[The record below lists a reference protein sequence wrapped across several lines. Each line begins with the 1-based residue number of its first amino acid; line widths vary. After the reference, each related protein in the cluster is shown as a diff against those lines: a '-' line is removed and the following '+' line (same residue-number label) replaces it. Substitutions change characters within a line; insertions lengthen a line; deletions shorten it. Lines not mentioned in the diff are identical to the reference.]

1 MVIRGKVSMANTGN
15 RSVRQ
20 LLMCISIALAGVGL
34 ILGTILTSQ
43 GGAWIKT
50 GLRFITEAGAG
61 LSLTWKLDGL
71 TAFFLFI
78 LLLGQGLSSLYALG
92 YLKEYEEEKKS
103 LWSFYGPWFLF
114 LGSMFGV
121 LLADDGFTFLLT
133 WEMMS
138 LFSFFL
144 VLYEHEDA
152 QNRKAAYI
160 YLIMTHVGTVFLT
173 AAVLFLY
180 AFSGSFSFE
189 VWASA
194 VPALSSIQLNLIF
207 LAFFIGLGTKAGFVP
222 FHIWLPYAHSVSP
235 SPVSA
240 LMSGVMVKV
249 ALYLFLRLV
258 WLTLRPGPVWWG
270 WLFLLIGALSALVG
284 ILFASVQ
291 SDLKKLLAFSTIEN
305 VGILGMALGSAF
317 LARSWNNPWAMDLAL
332 IAFFWHALQH
342 MLFKSLLFMG
352 AGNIIQATHTR
363 NLERL
368 GGLLKRMPKTG
379 LGALIGII
387 GITALPP
394 LGGFWGELMLFQS
407 LWVNTTTLVN
417 GWSKVLLPLCVG
429 ILALVGGLSMATF
442 VKWFGISFLGQARS
456 PVAEKAKEAH
466 AVQYIT
472 PLIAAG
478 LAVLSVLWPSATL
491 ALINLP
497 LSVLRNGEV
506 LGIGSVIGK
515 PIHMTS
521 VYLIIF
527 SLLLLAVVLLSKRG
541 VRRVT
546 ATWNC
551 GSPLTARM
559 QYSATGLT
567 KPIRILFA
575 KVLGSHREVE
585 RDFAGTR
592 YTLHSLNYEGGI
604 KAVFEDIFYR
614 PIIKGLLWLAAQIR
628 KLQEGSIHLYLG
640 YLLITVIVILI
651 LGR

>member
-1 MVIRGKVSMANTGN
+1 MVNTGN

-20 LLMCISIALAGVGL
+20 LLMWLSMALAGAGL
-34 ILGTILTSQ
+34 ISGTIVTSR
-43 GGAWIKT
+43 GGDWIKA
-50 GLRFITEAGAG
+50 GLRIFTEAGAG
-61 LSLTWKLDGL
+61 LSLSWKLDGL
-71 TAFFLFI
+71 TVFFLFI

-103 LWSFYGPWFLF
+103 LTSFYVMWFLF

-144 VLYEHEDA
+144 VLYEHEDP

-180 AFSGSFSFE
+180 SLSGSFSFE
-189 VWASA
+189 VWAGIA
-194 VPALSSIQLNLIF
+194 PTLTTMQLNFLF

-222 FHIWLPYAHSVSP
+222 FHIWLPYAHSASP

-258 WLTLRPGPVWWG
+258 WLTLGPGPVWWG
-270 WLFLLIGALSALVG
+270 WLFLSIGALSALIG

-317 LARSWNNPWAMDLAL
+317 LARSWNNSWAMDLAL
-332 IAFFWHALQH
+332 IAFFWHTLQH

-379 LGALIGII
+379 LGALIGIV

-394 LGGFWGELMLFQS
+394 LGGFWGELLLLQS
-407 LWVNTTTLVN
+407 LWLNTSNLSD
-417 GWSKVLLPLCVG
+417 GWSKVLLPLVIG
-429 ILALVGGLSMATF
+429 VIALVGGLSIATF
-442 VKWFGISFLGQARS
+442 VKWFGIVFLGQARS
-456 PVAEKAKEAH
+456 EVAEKAQEAQP
-466 AVQYIT
+466 VQVIT
-472 PLIAAG
+472 PLIFAG

-491 ALINLP
+491 ALINVP
-497 LSVLRNGEV
+497 LSVLRNGEI

-515 PIHMTS
+515 PMHMTA
-521 VYLIIF
+521 VYLVIF
-527 SLLLLAVVLLSKRG
+527 ILMTGAVVILSKRG
-541 VRRVT
+541 ARRVT

-551 GSPLTARM
+551 GSPLTPSM

-575 KVLGSHREVE
+575 KILGSHPHVE
-585 RDFAGTR
+585 RDFGGTR
-592 YTLHSLNYEGGI
+592 YSLHSLNYEGGI
-604 KAVFEDIFYR
+604 KAVFEDLFYR
-614 PIIKGLLWLAAQIR
+614 PLIKGLLWLAAQIR

-640 YLLITVIVILI
+640 YLLITMIVILI

>member
-1 MVIRGKVSMANTGN
+1 MVNKESL
-15 RSVRQ
+15 SVRQ
-20 LLMCISIALAGVGL
+20 LLMSLSIALAGVGL
-34 ILGTILTSQ
+34 IWGMILTFQ
-43 GGAWIKT
+43 GGEWLKT
-50 GLRFITEAGAG
+50 GLQFFSDAGAG

-71 TAFFLFI
+71 TVFFLFI

-92 YLKEYEEEKKS
+92 YLQEYEQEKKS
-103 LWSFYGPWFLF
+103 LWSFYVNWFLF

-121 LLADDGFTFLLT
+121 LLANDGFTFLLT

-144 VLYEHEDA
+144 VLYEHEEP
-152 QNRKAAYI
+152 QNHKAAYI
-160 YLIMTHVGTVFLT
+160 YLIMTHVGTVFLM
-173 AAVLFLY
+173 AAVLYLY
-180 AFSGSFSFE
+180 ALSGSFSFE
-189 VWASA
+189 VWAGV
-194 VPALSSIQLNLIF
+194 VPSLSIIQLNLIF

-222 FHIWLPYAHSVSP
+222 FHIWLPYAHSASP
-235 SPVSA
+235 SPVSS

-258 WLTLRPGPVWWG
+258 WVTLGPGPVWWG

-305 VGILGMALGSAF
+305 VGILSMALGSAL
-317 LARSWNNPWAMDLAL
+317 LARSWNNAWAMDLAL
-332 IAFFWHALQH
+332 IAFFWHSLQH

-368 GGLLKRMPKTG
+368 GGLLQRMPKTG
-379 LGALIGII
+379 LGALLGII

-407 LWVNTTTLVN
+407 LWVNASQLAN
-417 GWSKVLLPLCVG
+417 GWSKVLLPLFIG

-456 PVAEKAKEAH
+456 TGAEKAREVH
-466 AVQYIT
+466 PVQYIA
-472 PLIAAG
+472 PLIAGG
-478 LAVLSVLWPSATL
+478 LAVLSVLWPSITL
-491 ALINLP
+491 SIINLP
-497 LSVLRNGEV
+497 LVVLRNGEA

-515 PIHMTS
+515 PILMTS
-521 VYLIIF
+521 VYLIVF
-527 SLLLLAVVLLSKRG
+527 SLLLGVVVILSQRG

-551 GSPLTARM
+551 GAPLTPSM
-559 QYSATGLT
+559 QYTAGGLT
-567 KPIRILFA
+567 NPIRVLFA
-575 KVLGSHREVE
+575 KVLGSQRHVE
-585 RDFAGTR
+585 GDFAGTR
-592 YTLHSLNYEGGI
+592 YSLRSLTYEG
-604 KAVFEDIFYR
+604 KLKEVFEDIFYR
-614 PIIKGLLWLAAQIR
+614 PVIRGILWLSSQIL
-628 KLQEGSIHLYLG
+628 KLQAGSIHLYLG
-640 YLLITVIVILI
+640 YLLVTVIVVLI

>member
-1 MVIRGKVSMANTGN
+1 MKKR
-15 RSVRQ
+15 RS
-20 LLMCISIALAGVGL
+20 LYGL
-34 ILGTILTSQ
+34 
-43 GGAWIKT
+43 
-50 GLRFITEAGAG
+50 FM
-61 LSLTWKLDGL
+61 
-71 TAFFLFI
+71 
-78 LLLGQGLSSLYALG
+78 LLGFYFWAVCLG
-92 YLKEYEEEKKS
+92 V
-103 LWSFYGPWFLF
+103 
-114 LGSMFGV
+114 V
-121 LLADDGFTFLLT
+121 LANDGFTFLLT

-144 VLYEHEDA
+144 VLYEHEDP

-160 YLIMTHVGTVFLT
+160 YLIMTHVATVFLT

-180 AFSGSFSFE
+180 TVSGSFAFE
-189 VWASA
+189 VWSRT
-194 VPALSSIQLNLIF
+194 VPLLSTIQLNFIF
-207 LAFFIGLGTKAGFVP
+207 IAFFIGLGTKAGFVP
-222 FHIWLPYAHSVSP
+222 FHIWLPYAHSASP

-249 ALYLFLRLV
+249 ALYLFIRLV
-258 WLTLRPGPVWWG
+258 WLTLGPGPVWWG
-270 WLFLLIGALSALVG
+270 WLFLLIGALSAIVG
-284 ILFASVQ
+284 ILAASVQ
-291 SDLKKLLAFSTIEN
+291 SDLKKLLAYSTIEN

-317 LARSWNNPWAMDLAL
+317 LARSWNNSWAMDLAL
-332 IAFFWHALQH
+332 IAFFWHTLQH

-407 LWVNTTTLVN
+407 LWVNTSNLLN
-417 GWSKVLLPLCVG
+417 GWSKVVLPLFIG

-466 AVQYIT
+466 PVQYIT
-472 PLIAAG
+472 PLIAGG

-497 LSVLRNGEV
+497 LSVLRNGQA

-527 SLLLLAVVLLSKRG
+527 SLLSVVVVMLSKRG

-551 GSPLTARM
+551 GSPLTPSM

-567 KPIRILFA
+567 KPIRMLFA
-575 KVLGSHREVE
+575 KVLGSQRQVK
-585 RDFAGTR
+585 RDFEGTQYSMR
-592 YTLHSLNYEGGI
+592 SLSYEGGI
-604 KAVFEDIFYR
+604 KAFFEDIFYR
-614 PIIKGLLWLAAQIR
+614 PLIQGVLWLASQIR

-640 YLLITVIVILI
+640 YLLITVIVVLI

>member
-1 MVIRGKVSMANTGN
+1 MVNKGSQ
-15 RSVRQ
+15 SVRQ
-20 LLMCISIALAGVGL
+20 LLMSLSIALAVVGL
-34 ILGTILTSQ
+34 ILGTILISRGGEWITS
-43 GGAWIKT
+43 
-50 GLRFITEAGAG
+50 GLRFFTEAGAG

-71 TAFFLFI
+71 TVFFLFI

-92 YLKEYEEEKKS
+92 YLKEYEEKKKS
-103 LWSFYGPWFLF
+103 LWSFHVCWLLF

-144 VLYEHEDA
+144 VLYEHEDP

-160 YLIMTHVGTVFLT
+160 YLVMTHVATVFLT
-173 AAVLFLY
+173 SAILFLY
-180 AFSGSFSFE
+180 TKTGSFAFE
-189 VWASA
+189 VWTGV
-194 VPALSSIQLNLIF
+194 VPSLSTIQLNLIF

-222 FHIWLPYAHSVSP
+222 FHIWLPYAHSASP
-235 SPVSA
+235 SPVST

-249 ALYLFLRLV
+249 ALYLFIRLV
-258 WLTLRPGPVWWG
+258 WLTLGPGPVWWG

-284 ILFASVQ
+284 ILSASVQ

-317 LARSWNNPWAMDLAL
+317 LARSWNNSWAIDLAF
-332 IAFFWHALQH
+332 IAFFWHTLQH

-394 LGGFWGELMLFQS
+394 LGGFWGEFMLFQS
-407 LWVNTTTLVN
+407 LWVNTSYLTN
-417 GWSKVLLPLCVG
+417 GWSKVFLPLAIG

-456 PVAEKAKEAH
+456 PVAEDAKEVHPA
-466 AVQYIT
+466 QYIA
-472 PLIAAG
+472 PLIVGG
-478 LAVLSVLWPSATL
+478 LAVLSVLWPTATL
-491 ALINLP
+491 ALIDLP
-497 LSVLRNGEV
+497 LSVLRTGGAVGV
-506 LGIGSVIGK
+506 LSTFEAPLNLSSI
-515 PIHMTS
+515 
-521 VYLIIF
+521 YLI
-527 SLLLLAVVLLSKRG
+527 LLILLTMIVVILSKRG
-541 VRRVT
+541 IRRVT

-551 GSPLTARM
+551 GQPLTKSM
-559 QYSATGLT
+559 QYTAGGLT
-567 KPIRILFA
+567 NPIRVLFT
-575 KVLGSHREVE
+575 KVLGSHRLVE
-585 RDFAGTR
+585 GDFAGTR
-592 YTLHSLNYEGGI
+592 YSLRSLTYEGRI
-604 KAVFEDIFYR
+604 KEVFEDIFYR
-614 PIIKGLLWLAAQIR
+614 PAIRGLLWLSSRIL
-628 KLQEGSIHLYLG
+628 KLQSGSIHLYLG
-640 YLLITVIVILI
+640 YLLITVVVVLI

>member
-1 MVIRGKVSMANTGN
+1 MVNKENQ
-15 RSVRQ
+15 SVRQ
-20 LLMCISIALAGVGL
+20 LLMSLSIALAGVGL
-34 ILGTILTSQ
+34 ILGTILIYR
-43 GGAWIKT
+43 GGEWIKT
-50 GLRFITEAGAG
+50 GLRFFTDAGAG

-71 TAFFLFI
+71 TVFFLFI
-78 LLLGQGLSSLYALG
+78 LFLGQGLSSLYALG

-103 LWSFYGPWFLF
+103 LWSFYVTWFLF

-144 VLYEHEDA
+144 VLYEHEDP
-152 QNRKAAYI
+152 QNRKSAYI
-160 YLIMTHVGTVFLT
+160 YFVMTHVATVLLT
-173 AAVLFLY
+173 AAILFLY
-180 AFSGSFSFE
+180 ALTGSFAFE
-189 VWASA
+189 VWAGA
-194 VPALSSIQLNLIF
+194 VPSLSTIQLNLIF

-222 FHIWLPYAHSVSP
+222 FHIWLPYAHSAAP

-258 WLTLRPGPVWWG
+258 WLTLGPGPVWWG

-317 LARSWNNPWAMDLAL
+317 LARSWNNSWAMDLAF
-332 IAFFWHALQH
+332 IAFFWHTLQH

-407 LWVNTTTLVN
+407 LWVNTSHLAN
-417 GWSKVLLPLCVG
+417 GWSKVFLPLSIG

-466 AVQYIT
+466 PVQYIT
-472 PLIAAG
+472 PLIVGG

-491 ALINLP
+491 ALINMP
-497 LSVLRNGEV
+497 LSVLRTGDGV
-506 LGIGSVIGK
+506 GIRSALGTPLNLSSI
-515 PIHMTS
+515 
-521 VYLIIF
+521 YLI
-527 SLLLLAVVLLSKRG
+527 LLILLTVIVVILSKRG
-541 VRRVT
+541 IHRVT

-551 GSPLTARM
+551 GAPLTPSM
-559 QYSATGLT
+559 QYTAGGLT
-567 KPIRILFA
+567 NPIRVLFT
-575 KVLGSHREVE
+575 KVLGSHRQVE
-585 RDFAGTR
+585 GDFSGTR
-592 YTLHSLNYEGGI
+592 YSLRSLTYEGRI
-604 KAVFEDIFYR
+604 KEVFEDIFYR
-614 PIIKGLLWLAAQIR
+614 PSIRGLLWLSSKIL
-628 KLQEGSIHLYLG
+628 KLQAGSIHLYLG
-640 YLLITVIVILI
+640 YLLVTVVVVLI

>member
-1 MVIRGKVSMANTGN
+1 MVNKGSG
-15 RSVRQ
+15 SVRQ
-20 LLMCISIALAGVGL
+20 VLMSLSIALAGVGL
-34 ILGTILTSQ
+34 IWGTILTSP
-43 GGAWIKT
+43 GGDWIKT
-50 GLRFITEAGAG
+50 GLRFFTEAGAG

-71 TAFFLFI
+71 TVFFLFI

-103 LWSFYGPWFLF
+103 LLSFYVTWFLF

-144 VLYEHEDA
+144 VLYEHEDP

-180 AFSGSFSFE
+180 ALSGSFAFE
-189 VWASA
+189 VWANVTPS
-194 VPALSSIQLNLIF
+194 LTITQLNFLF
-207 LAFFIGLGTKAGFVP
+207 LAFFIGFGTKAGFVP
-222 FHIWLPYAHSVSP
+222 FHIWLPYAHSASP
-235 SPVSA
+235 SPVSS

-258 WLTLRPGPVWWG
+258 WLTLGPGPVWWG
-270 WLFLLIGALSALVG
+270 WLFLIIGALSAMVG

-317 LARSWNNPWAMDLAL
+317 LARSWNNSWAMDLAL
-332 IAFFWHALQH
+332 IAFFWHTLQH

-363 NLERL
+363 NLERM
-368 GGLLKRMPKTG
+368 GGLIKRMPKTG

-407 LWVNTTTLVN
+407 LWVNSSHLLS
-417 GWSKVLLPLCVG
+417 GWSKVFLPLFIGV
-429 ILALVGGLSMATF
+429 LALVGGLSMATF

-456 PVAEKAKEAH
+456 PVAKKAKEVH
-466 AVQYIT
+466 PVQYIT
-472 PLIAAG
+472 PLIAGG
-478 LAVLSVLWPSATL
+478 LAVLSVLWPAATL

-497 LSVLRNGEV
+497 LLVLRKGEI
-506 LGIGSVIGK
+506 LWIGSVIGK
-515 PIHMTS
+515 PMYMTS

-527 SLLLLAVVLLSKRG
+527 SLLSVAVVILSKRR

-546 ATWNC
+546 QTWNC
-551 GSPLTARM
+551 GSPLIPSM
-559 QYSATGLT
+559 QYSADGLT
-567 KPIRILFA
+567 NPIRILFT
-575 KVLGSHREVE
+575 KVLGSE
-585 RDFAGTR
+585 RHVDGDFAGTR
-592 YTLHSLNYEGGI
+592 YSLRSLTYEGRI
-604 KAVFEDIFYR
+604 KEVFEDIFYR
-614 PIIKGLLWLAAQIR
+614 PVIRWLVWSSSKIV
-628 KLQEGSIHLYLG
+628 KLQAGSIHLYLG
-640 YLLITVIVILI
+640 YLLVTVLVVLI

>member
-1 MVIRGKVSMANTGN
+1 MVNMGRL
-15 RSVRQ
+15 SVRQ
-20 LLMCISIALAGVGL
+20 LLMCLSIALAGGGL
-34 ILGTILTSQ
+34 IWGVILTSR
-43 GGAWIKT
+43 GGEWITT
-50 GLRFITEAGAG
+50 GLRFFTVAGAG

-71 TAFFLFI
+71 TVFFLFI

-103 LWSFYGPWFLF
+103 LWSFYVPWFLF

-144 VLYEHEDA
+144 VLYEHEDP

-160 YLIMTHVGTVFLT
+160 YLIMTHVGTVFLM

-180 AFSGSFSFE
+180 ALSGSFSFE
-189 VWASA
+189 IWADV
-194 VPALSSIQLNLIF
+194 VPTLTITQLNFLF
-207 LAFFIGLGTKAGFVP
+207 LAFFIGLGTKVGFVP
-222 FHIWLPYAHSVSP
+222 FHIWLPYAHSAAP

-249 ALYLFLRLV
+249 ALYLFIRLV
-258 WLTLRPGPVWWG
+258 WLTLGPGPVWWG

-317 LARSWNNPWAMDLAL
+317 LARSWNNTSAMDLAL
-332 IAFFWHALQH
+332 SAFFWHTLQH

-352 AGNIIQATHTR
+352 AGNIIQVTHTR

-394 LGGFWGELMLFQS
+394 LGGFWGEFMLFQS
-407 LWVNTTTLVN
+407 LWVNTSNLMN
-417 GWSKVLLPLCVG
+417 GWGKVFLPLFIG
-429 ILALVGGLSMATF
+429 ILALVGGLSIATF
-442 VKWFGISFLGQARS
+442 VKWFGIAFLGQARS
-456 PVAEKAKEAH
+456 EVAEKAREVQP
-466 AVQYIT
+466 VQYIT
-472 PLIAAG
+472 PLIVSG
-478 LAVLSVLWPSATL
+478 LAVLSILLPAVTL
-491 ALINLP
+491 ALIKVP
-497 LSVLRNGEV
+497 LLVMRNGEV
-506 LGIGSVIGK
+506 LGIGSVIGE

-521 VYLIIF
+521 DYLIIF
-527 SLLLLAVVLLSKRG
+527 SLLLAVVVILSKRG
-541 VRRVT
+541 ARRVT

-551 GSPLTARM
+551 GSPLTPRM

-575 KVLGSHREVE
+575 KVLGSHRQVE
-585 RDFAGTR
+585 RDFAGSR
-592 YTLHSLNYEGGI
+592 YSLHSLSYEGGI
-604 KAVFEDIFYR
+604 KAVFEDILYR
-614 PIIKGLLWLAAQIR
+614 PLIKGLLWLAAQIR

>member
-1 MVIRGKVSMANTGN
+1 MVNKESQ
-15 RSVRQ
+15 SVRQ
-20 LLMCISIALAGVGL
+20 LLMSLSIALAGVGL
-34 ILGTILTSQ
+34 ILGTILTSR
-43 GGAWIKT
+43 GGQWIKT
-50 GLRFITEAGAG
+50 GLRFFNDVGAG

-71 TAFFLFI
+71 TVFFLFI
-78 LLLGQGLSSLYALG
+78 LLLGQGFSSLYALG
-92 YLKEYEEEKKS
+92 YLKEYEEKKKS
-103 LWSFYGPWFLF
+103 LWSFYVTWFLF

-121 LLADDGFTFLLT
+121 LLANDGFTFLLT

-144 VLYEHEDA
+144 VLYEHEDPK
-152 QNRKAAYI
+152 NRKAAYI

-173 AAVLFLY
+173 AAILFLH
-180 AFSGSFSFE
+180 ALSGSFAFE
-189 VWASA
+189 VWAGA
-194 VPALSSIQLNLIF
+194 VPLLSTIQLNFIF
-207 LAFFIGLGTKAGFVP
+207 IAFFIALGTKAGFVP
-222 FHIWLPYAHSVSP
+222 FHIWLPYAHSAAP

-249 ALYLFLRLV
+249 ALYLFFRLV
-258 WLTLRPGPVWWG
+258 WVTLGPGPVWWG
-270 WLFLLIGALSALVG
+270 WLFLLIGALSAMVG
-284 ILFASVQ
+284 ILSASVQ
-291 SDLKKLLAFSTIEN
+291 SDLKKLLAYSTIEN
-305 VGILGMALGSAF
+305 VGILSMALGSAF
-317 LARSWNNPWAMDLAL
+317 LARSWNNAWAMDLAL
-332 IAFFWHALQH
+332 LAFFWHTLQH

-407 LWVNTTTLVN
+407 LWVNTSNLVS
-417 GWSKVLLPLCVG
+417 GWSKVFLPLFIG

-442 VKWFGISFLGQARS
+442 VKWFGIAFLGQARS
-456 PVAEKAKEAH
+456 EVAEKAREVQP
-466 AVQYIT
+466 VQYVT
-472 PLIAAG
+472 PLIISG

-497 LSVLRNGEV
+497 LSVLRNGQA

-527 SLLLLAVVLLSKRG
+527 SLLSVAVMILSKRG
-541 VRRVT
+541 ARRVT

-551 GSPLTARM
+551 GSPLTPSM

-575 KVLGSHREVE
+575 KVLGSHRQVE
-585 RDFAGTR
+585 RDFGGTR
-592 YTLHSLNYEGGI
+592 YSLRSLSYEGRI

-614 PIIKGLLWLAAQIR
+614 PLIRGLLWLSSQIL

>member
-1 MVIRGKVSMANTGN
+1 MVNTGN
-15 RSVRQ
+15 RFVRQ
-20 LLMCISIALAGVGL
+20 LLMWLSMALAGVGL
-34 ILGTILTSQ
+34 ILGTIYTSQ
-43 GGAWIKT
+43 GGEWIKS
-50 GLRFITEAGAG
+50 GLHLFTQGGAG
-61 LSLTWKLDGL
+61 LSLSWKLDGL
-71 TAFFLFI
+71 TVFFLFI

-92 YLKEYEEEKKS
+92 YLKEYEEEKKP
-103 LWSFYGPWFLF
+103 LASFYVTWFLF

-144 VLYEHEDA
+144 VLYEHEDP

-180 AFSGSFSFE
+180 SISGSFSFE
-189 VWASA
+189 VWAGVAST
-194 VPALSSIQLNLIF
+194 LTITQLNFLF
-207 LAFFIGLGTKAGFVP
+207 LAFFIGFGTKAGFVP
-222 FHIWLPYAHSVSP
+222 FHIWLPYAHSASP

-258 WLTLRPGPVWWG
+258 WLTLGPGPVWWG
-270 WLFLLIGALSALVG
+270 WLFLLIGALSALIG

-305 VGILGMALGSAF
+305 VGILTMALGSAF
-317 LARSWNNPWAMDLAL
+317 LARSWNNTWAMDLAL
-332 IAFFWHALQH
+332 IAFFWHTLQH
-342 MLFKSLLFMG
+342 MLFKSLLFME

-394 LGGFWGELMLFQS
+394 LGGFWGELLLLQS
-407 LWVNTTTLVN
+407 LWVNTSNLTD
-417 GWSKVLLPLCVG
+417 GWSKVFLPLIIGV
-429 ILALVGGLSMATF
+429 IALVGGLSLATF

-456 PVAEKAKEAH
+456 EVAQQAKEAH
-466 AVQYIT
+466 PIQYIT
-472 PLIAAG
+472 PLILSG

-491 ALINLP
+491 ALINVP
-497 LSVLRNGEV
+497 LLVLRNGET

-521 VYLIIF
+521 VYLMIF
-527 SLLLLAVVLLSKRG
+527 SVMTVVVVILSKRG
-541 VRRVT
+541 ARRVT

-551 GSPLTARM
+551 GSPLTPSM

-575 KVLGSHREVE
+575 KVLGSHPHVE
-585 RDFAGTR
+585 RDFGGTR
-592 YTLHSLNYEGGI
+592 YSLHSLNYEGGI

-614 PIIKGLLWLAAQIR
+614 PLIKGLLWLAAQIR

-640 YLLITVIVILI
+640 YLLITVIVVLI

>member
-1 MVIRGKVSMANTGN
+1 MVNKESQ
-15 RSVRQ
+15 SVRQ
-20 LLMCISIALAGVGL
+20 LLMSLSIVLAGVGL
-34 ILGTILTSQ
+34 ILGTILISQ

-50 GLRFITEAGAG
+50 GLRFATEAGAG

-71 TAFFLFI
+71 TVFFLFI

-92 YLKEYEEEKKS
+92 YLKEYEEKQKR
-103 LWSFYGPWFLF
+103 LCSFYVNWFLF

-152 QNRKAAYI
+152 QNRKSAYI
-160 YLIMTHVGTVFLT
+160 YFVMTHVATVLLT
-173 AAVLFLY
+173 TAILFLY
-180 AFSGSFSFE
+180 SMTGSFAFD

-194 VPALSSIQLNLIF
+194 VPSLSTIQLNLIF
-207 LAFFIGLGTKAGFVP
+207 LAFFIGFGTKAGFVP
-222 FHIWLPYAHSVSP
+222 FHIWLPYAHSAAP

-249 ALYLFLRLV
+249 ALYLFIRLV
-258 WLTLRPGPVWWG
+258 WLTLGPGPVWWG

-284 ILFASVQ
+284 ILSASVQ

-317 LARSWNNPWAMDLAL
+317 LARSWNNSWAMDLAFV
-332 IAFFWHALQH
+332 AFFWHALQH

-368 GGLLKRMPKTG
+368 GGLIKRMPKTG
-379 LGALIGII
+379 LAALIGII

-407 LWVNTTTLVN
+407 LWVNTTQLAN
-417 GWSKVLLPLCVG
+417 GWSKVILPLSIG

-466 AVQYIT
+466 PVQYIT
-472 PLIAAG
+472 PLIIGG
-478 LAVLSVLWPSATL
+478 LAVLSVLWPSATF

-497 LSVLRNGEV
+497 LSVLRSGDTV
-506 LGIGSVIGK
+506 QIQAALGT
-515 PIHMTS
+515 PLNLTS
-521 VYLIIF
+521 IYLI
-527 SLLLLAVVLLSKRG
+527 LLILLTVIVVFLSKRG
-541 VRRVT
+541 IHRVT
-546 ATWNC
+546 KTWNC
-551 GSPLTARM
+551 GGPLTPSM
-559 QYSATGLT
+559 QYTAGGLT
-567 KPIRILFA
+567 NPIRVLFA
-575 KVLGSHREVE
+575 KVLGSHRHVE
-585 RDFAGTR
+585 GDFAGTR
-592 YTLHSLNYEGGI
+592 YSLRSLTYEGKI
-604 KAVFEDIFYR
+604 KEIFEDIFYR
-614 PIIKGLLWLAAQIR
+614 PTLRGLLWLSSKIL
-628 KLQEGSIHLYLG
+628 KLQAGSIHLYLG
-640 YLLITVIVILI
+640 YLLVTVVVVLI

>member
-1 MVIRGKVSMANTGN
+1 MFNKGS
-15 RSVRQ
+15 RSARR
-20 LLMCISIALAGVGL
+20 LLMSLSVVLAGLGL
-34 ILGTILTSQ
+34 IWGTILTSR

-50 GLRFITEAGAG
+50 GLRFFSEAGAG

-71 TAFFLFI
+71 TVFFLFI

-92 YLKEYEEEKKS
+92 YLKEYEEKKKS
-103 LWSFYGPWFLF
+103 LWSFYVNWFIF

-121 LLADDGFTFLLT
+121 LLANDGFTFLLT

-144 VLYEHEDA
+144 VLYEHEDP
-152 QNRKAAYI
+152 QNHKAAYI

-180 AFSGSFSFE
+180 ALSGSFAFE
-189 VWASA
+189 VWAGV
-194 VPALSSIQLNLIF
+194 VPTLTITELNFVFVAL
-207 LAFFIGLGTKAGFVP
+207 FIGLGTKAGFVP
-222 FHIWLPYAHSVSP
+222 FHIWLPYAHSASP

-249 ALYLFLRLV
+249 ALYLYLRLI
-258 WLTLRPGPVWWG
+258 WLTLGPGPVWWG
-270 WLFLLIGALSALVG
+270 WLFLLIGALSAVVG

-291 SDLKKLLAFSTIEN
+291 SDLKRLLAFSTIEN

-317 LARSWNNPWAMDLAL
+317 LARSWNNIWAMDLAL
-332 IAFFWHALQH
+332 IAFFWHTLQH

-407 LWVNTTTLVN
+407 LWVNTSNLIN
-417 GWSKVLLPLCVG
+417 GWSKVFLPLFIGV
-429 ILALVGGLSMATF
+429 LALVGGLSMATF

-456 PVAEKAKEAH
+456 PVAEKAEEAH
-466 AVQYIT
+466 PVQYIA
-472 PLIAAG
+472 PLIAGG
-478 LAVLSVLWPSATL
+478 LAVLSVLWPSVTL

-497 LSVLRNGEV
+497 LLVLRKGEA
-506 LGIGSVIGK
+506 LGIGSVVGK
-515 PIHMTS
+515 PLHMTA

-527 SLLLLAVVLLSKRG
+527 SLLAVVVVLLSKQG
-541 VRRVT
+541 ARRVT

-551 GSPLTARM
+551 GSPLTPNM

-575 KVLGSHREVE
+575 KVLGSHPHVE

-592 YTLHSLNYEGGI
+592 YSLHLLTYEGGI

-614 PIIKGLLWLAAQIR
+614 PLIRGLLWLAAQIR

-640 YLLITVIVILI
+640 YLMITVIVMLI

>member
-1 MVIRGKVSMANTGN
+1 MPNKEYQ
-15 RSVRQ
+15 SVRQ
-20 LLMCISIALAGVGL
+20 LLMSLSIALAGAGL
-34 ILGTILTSQ
+34 IWGTIFTSR
-43 GGAWIKT
+43 GGDWLKT
-50 GLRFITEAGAG
+50 GLRFFMDAGAG
-61 LSLTWKLDGL
+61 LALTWKLDGL
-71 TAFFLFI
+71 TVFFLFI

-92 YLKEYEEEKKS
+92 YLKEYEEEKKF
-103 LWSFYGPWFLF
+103 LGSFYVMWFLF

-144 VLYEHEDA
+144 VLYEHEDVK
-152 QNRKAAYI
+152 NRKAAYI

-180 AFSGSFSFE
+180 AMSGSFAFE
-189 VWASA
+189 AWGIVA
-194 VPALSSIQLNLIF
+194 PTLTALQLNLVF
-207 LAFFIGLGTKAGFVP
+207 LAFFIGFGTKAGFVP
-222 FHIWLPYAHSVSP
+222 FHIWLPYAHSAAP
-235 SPVSA
+235 SPVSS

-249 ALYLFLRLV
+249 ALYLFIRLV
-258 WLTLRPGPVWWG
+258 WLTLGPGPVWWG
-270 WLFLLIGALSALVG
+270 WLFLTIGALSAMVG
-284 ILFASVQ
+284 ILFASVE
-291 SDLKKLLAFSTIEN
+291 SDLKKLLAYSTIEN
-305 VGILGMALGSAF
+305 VGILAMALGSAF
-317 LARSWNNPWAMDLAL
+317 LARYWNNSWAMDLAL

-407 LWVNTTTLVN
+407 LWMNTTQLLG
-417 GWSKVLLPLCVG
+417 GWSKVFLPLFIG
-429 ILALVGGLSMATF
+429 ILALVGGLSIATL

-456 PVAEKAKEAH
+456 PVAENAKEAH
-466 AVQYIT
+466 PVQYIT
-472 PLIAAG
+472 PLIAGG

-491 ALINLP
+491 AIINLP
-497 LSVLRNGEV
+497 LSVLRQGET
-506 LGIGSVIGK
+506 LGISSVIGK
-515 PIHMTS
+515 PLHMTA
-521 VYLIIF
+521 VYLMIF
-527 SLLLLAVVLLSKRG
+527 SILLGAVGILSKRG
-541 VRRVT
+541 ARRVT

-551 GSPLTARM
+551 GSPLTSSM

-567 KPIRILFA
+567 KPIRIIFA
-575 KVLGSHREVE
+575 KILGSHAQVE
-585 RDFAGTR
+585 RDFKGTP
-592 YTLHSLNYEGGI
+592 YSLHSLSYEGGI
-604 KAVFEDIFYR
+604 KAVFEDVFYR
-614 PIIKGLLWLAAQIR
+614 PTIRGLLWLASQIR
-628 KLQEGSIHLYLG
+628 KLQVGNIHLYLG
-640 YLLITVIVILI
+640 YLLVTVIVVLI